1 MFFGLDAVAAALLRA
16 LGVHFPSAVAGM
28 LVCFFGMLGLR
39 SLAPSMAERLAAL
52 LAPGARWLGRWM
64 ALFFVPPL
72 VLLPLTPLPSA
83 PDLVRMAVLLGAG
96 FVLVLVATAWVAR
109 SFGAPAVAAAARS
122 THVGGWS
129 VPALWCFWLGIGLL
143 GWALEARSSL
153 AALALGVALSVL
165 GFMFGEQLRARL
177 FTSPW
182 PVLANLVHP
191 VVFSAVCTCW
201 LWQVLGH
208 PLRQYLLPA
217 GHTLGAG
224 NVLMACLGPAV
235 VALGLSLDAQ
245 RSLLRKGAAPL
256 FASTLFAALFSLFTS
271 AALARVLGLPSQLG
285 RAFIPR
291 SVTTPI
297 ALSIADLLHAE
308 PGLTAALVITTG
320 VLGALFALPLLRRL
334 GFRSSFVVGVATG
347 AASHGI
353 GTAALVREEPAAAAL
368 SGISFALTAT
378 ASVLLVSV
386 PQVRAALAW
395 LLG

>member
-1 MFFGLDAVAAALLRA
+1 MFFGLDALAAALLRA
-16 LGVHFPSAVAGM
+16 LGAHFPSAVAGM
-28 LVCFFGMLGLR
+28 LLCFFGMLGLR
-39 SLAPSMAERLAAL
+39 ALAPSIAERLAAL

-72 VLLPLTPLPSA
+72 VLLPLMPLPSA
-83 PDLVRMAVLLGAG
+83 SDLVRMATLLGAG
-96 FVLVLVATAWVAR
+96 FVLVLVVTAWVAR
-109 SFGAPAVAAAARS
+109 SFGAPVVEGTARPTS
-122 THVGGWS
+122 ASGWS
-129 VPALWCFWLGIGLL
+129 AQTLYCFWLAVGVL
-143 GWALEARSSL
+143 GWALEARAPF

-165 GFMFGEQLRARL
+165 GFLLGEQLRTRL
-177 FTSPW
+177 FASAW

-191 VVFSAVCTCW
+191 VVFSAVSTCW
-201 LWQVLGH
+201 LWQRLDH
-208 PLRQYLLPA
+208 PLQQYLLPA

-224 NVLMACLGPAV
+224 NVLMACLGPSV
-235 VALGLSLDAQ
+235 VALGLALDAQ

-297 ALSIADLLHAE
+297 ALSIAELLHAE

-334 GFRSSFVVGVATG
+334 GFRSPFVVGVATG

-386 PQVRAALAW
+386 PQVRAALLW
-395 LLG
+395 LC